1 MWTGQNS
8 WLFTKWVPG
17 LTMHILF
24 VTKSL
29 EPSNHFSTIIS
40 QTSQCKAL
48 PCLVKWFRFIMLQFP
63 AWEITVLINHS
74 FVSTNYVS
82 QALYQMLQT
91 TRMKYGRLLSLPRL
105 TIGIPSQSSAL
116 DSLSTVKH
124 SNFQIILAHHE
135 VFVSHSAP
143 LCQKR
148 VALRGKRSITEGR
161 WVAKYT

>member
-1 MWTGQNS
+1 MKST
-8 WLFTKWVPG
+8 
-17 LTMHILF
+17 
-24 VTKSL
+24 VT
-29 EPSNHFSTIIS
+29 
-40 QTSQCKAL
+40 
-48 PCLVKWFRFIMLQFP
+48 VMLSP
-63 AWEITVLINHS
+63 YHLCYETWEITYQSQLCVNK
-74 FVSTNYVS
+74 YVS

-91 TRMKYGRLLSLPRL
+91 TKMKYGKLLSLPRL

-161 WVAKYT
+161 WVDNYT